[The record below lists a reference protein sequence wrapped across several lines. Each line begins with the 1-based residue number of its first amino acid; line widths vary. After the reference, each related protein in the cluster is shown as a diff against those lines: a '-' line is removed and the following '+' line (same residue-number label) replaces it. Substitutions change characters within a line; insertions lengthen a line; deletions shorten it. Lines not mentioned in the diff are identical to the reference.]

1 MEAILAAHHWERF
14 QRDIWAELT
23 ELDDHLGWEWGWK
36 VVKDDSE
43 VSYLSGNTSGRLSF
57 GEKMMNVIWGTA
69 HQCGSS
75 KKEIEACVRCS
86 DLFDLVCKFG
96 ISYIEIVEAL
106 WVDTFSKDENQ
117 RERLRQQREHCEHL
131 NSRGRQGQRAVEEGP
146 EKSSDISIEQKH
158 IFIFKS
164 SFSFLL
170 DSCLIFGSLFGSQFP
185 EILSILIVSSLLDST
200 LTFYWVL

>member
-1 MEAILAAHHWERF
+1 M
-14 QRDIWAELT
+14 
-23 ELDDHLGWEWGWK
+23 
-36 VVKDDSE
+36 
-43 VSYLSGNTSGRLSF
+43 
-57 GEKMMNVIWGTA
+57 
-69 HQCGSS
+69 
-75 KKEIEACVRCS
+75 
-86 DLFDLVCKFG
+86 
-96 ISYIEIVEAL
+96 
-106 WVDTFSKDENQ
+106 DTFSKDENQ

-170 DSCLIFGSLFGSQFP
+170 DICLIFGSLFESQFP

-200 LTFYWVL
+200 LTFY